1 MKRIVS
7 VVAAAVIAVILS
19 IGVSAA
25 EQKDFSEIYSEYYDA
40 AGVGEIGGNLDE
52 ETVKV
57 LEKIG
62 ADPKNINSEGLSAEK
77 IFKEIW
83 ERIKNSFTSPVSSL
97 AVVFFAIVIC
107 SAFSAFGKTSVSETA
122 DFAAA
127 VCICSAAAVPFCSAI
142 ASAVEMIKVCSAFMA
157 AFIPVFCGI
166 LLSLGNAA
174 FSASVNA
181 LTFGAAEA
189 VSALASTV
197 AAPVSGMYVALSVA
211 SAFSHDLRLS
221 GLVAAVKRAV
231 LWALGI
237 AMTVFSS
244 LLCITG
250 AVNSS
255 ADSLSARTAKFF
267 LSNSVPVVGGAMTD
281 AVGTVAGCLSVLKSG
296 VGAYGMCAVILLIL
310 PSLVQLLLWKGSFS
324 LMSAAA
330 GIFGRERCR
339 ELLCGLSEGAGLF
352 LSVIVSAALLF
363 TICLAVMIMGG
374 GNF

>member
-1 MKRIVS
+1 
-7 VVAAAVIAVILS
+7 
-19 IGVSAA
+19 
-25 EQKDFSEIYSEYYDA
+25 
-40 AGVGEIGGNLDE
+40 
-52 ETVKV
+52 
-57 LEKIG
+57 
-62 ADPKNINSEGLSAEK
+62 
-77 IFKEIW
+77 
-83 ERIKNSFTSPVSSL
+83 
-97 AVVFFAIVIC
+97 
-107 SAFSAFGKTSVSETA
+107 
-122 DFAAA
+122 
-127 VCICSAAAVPFCSAI
+127 
-142 ASAVEMIKVCSAFMA
+142 MA

-237 AMTVFSS
+237 AMTVFF
-244 LLCITG
+244 LAALHNRRGKFLGRFAHGTNCKI
-250 AVNSS
+250 
-255 ADSLSARTAKFF
+255 LSVELGSRGGG
-267 LSNSVPVVGGAMTD
+267 SNDRRCGYGC
-281 AVGTVAGCLSVLKSG
+281 GCLSVLKPG
-296 VGAYGMCAVILLIL
+296 GAYGMCAVILLIL

-330 GIFGRERCR
+330 EFSAGKDAVSCCAVFR
-339 ELLCGLSEGAGLF
+339 GAGLF